1 MVIYLDSA
9 LSKDIAEVGSMVSG
23 FTTNPSLLRKAGV
36 ENYEAWAME
45 TCKLIGDKPISFEVI
60 ADDFDAMIAQA
71 HIMDIWGANVYVK
84 IPITNTMG
92 ESSFK
97 VIRKLAKSGIKVNVT
112 AITTKEQVKEAVK
125 ALNKNTKAIISVFA
139 GRIADTGVDP
149 KSTMKYAVRLAKR
162 KGIEVLWASPRQV
175 LDVVTAD
182 KLGVHIITV
191 GRDILSKLPIIGRD
205 LKQYSRETV
214 QQFYDDAAKSG
225 YTV

>member
-9 LSKDIAEVGSMVSG
+9 FSADIAEVGSMVSG

-45 TCKLIGDKPISFEVI
+45 TCKLIGDKPISLEVI
-60 ADDFDAMIAQA
+60 ADDFDAMISQA
-71 HIMDIWGANVYVK
+71 HIMDMWGANVYVK

-97 VIRKLAKSGIKVNVT
+97 VIRRLAKVGIKVNVT

-125 ALNKNTKAIISVFA
+125 ALNKTTKAIISVFA

-191 GRDILSKLPIIGRD
+191 GREILSKLPIIGRD
-205 LKQYSRETV
+205 LNQYSRETV
-214 QQFYDDAAKSG
+214 QQFYDDATKSG